1 MGRRREE
8 RKVRQGRCGL
18 ISGRFFVVERRQEE
32 RKARKEGHGLISG
45 RFSVAASGGKN
56 RGRGKGNMGPE
67 IKTGRRNRRGGWLG
81 KMGKKGGRMEDT
93 EDKYRKKR
101 MLPGRIR
108 LF

>member
-1 MGRRREE
+1 MGRRREERKARKEGHSLISSRFSVVERRREE
-8 RKVRQGRCGL
+8 RKVRQGRC
-18 ISGRFFVVERRQEE
+18 
-32 RKARKEGHGLISG
+32 GLISG